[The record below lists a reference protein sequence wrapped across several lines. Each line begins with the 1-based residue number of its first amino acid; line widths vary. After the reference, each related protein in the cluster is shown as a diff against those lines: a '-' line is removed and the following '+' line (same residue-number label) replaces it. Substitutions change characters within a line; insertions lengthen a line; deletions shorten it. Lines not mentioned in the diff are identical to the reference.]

1 METLNAVHAMVIG
14 YTACIVNHNGV
25 DHLPSTL
32 EAVLGQQPAATEV
45 LLVDS
50 GSTDASLALVADR
63 YPHVRVIALATNVG
77 PAAARNAGIE
87 AAGCDRILFV
97 DNDVAPAPECAARLL
112 DALDAFPDVV
122 AAMPRVCHA
131 HAPDRIQYSGADAHF
146 TGVMTLQGC
155 NSLAES
161 DDVAPRSIGS
171 LVSACFILDRTRQ
184 PGLRFDERFFIYFE
198 DHDFALRARLA
209 GGRLLA
215 VESARCYHGLGSA
228 GISLRRT
235 GHYSSVRVR
244 CTIRNR
250 WQLLLKSYEIR
261 TLVLLAPALMAYEL
275 LQIAMVVRR
284 GWWAEWFD
292 ALRCTV
298 RDAADLARDRH
309 RIQAMRAVPDRALL
323 SGGPLPLTEVLTRS
337 PLERGARRIV
347 DSAMTAYWQVIA
359 PVL

>member
-1 METLNAVHAMVIG
+1 MS

-32 EAVLGQQPAATEV
+32 EAVLSQQPAAAEV

-50 GSTDASLALVADR
+50 GSSDGSLALVADR
-63 YPHVRVIALATNVG
+63 HPRVRVISLPTNVG
-77 PAAARNAGIE
+77 PAAARNAGID
-87 AAGCDRILFV
+87 AAACDRILFV

-112 DALDAFPDVV
+112 DALDSFPDAV

-131 HAPDRIQYSGADAHF
+131 HAPDRVQYSGADAHF

-155 NSLAES
+155 NSLADS
-161 DDVAPRSIGS
+161 DDLPPRSIGS
-171 LVSACFILDRTRQ
+171 LVSACFILDRSRQ

-198 DHDFALRARLA
+198 DHDFALRARIA

-228 GISLRRT
+228 DISLRRT

-261 TLVLLAPALMAYEL
+261 TLVLLAPALVVYEL
-275 LQIAMVVRR
+275 LQIAMVARR
-284 GWWAEWFD
+284 GWWAEWFE
-292 ALRCTV
+292 AVRSTV
-298 RDAADLARDRH
+298 RDAGDLVRDRH
-309 RIQAMRAVPDRALL
+309 QIQARRALPDRALL
-323 SGGPLPLTEVLTRS
+323 SGGPLPLTDALTRS